1 MFNQYIIRLSP
12 QHAPIGSPLQLI
24 AAIPKR
30 MLRKSNTESIKRY
43 VASQHNLAYEQIES
57 MEPFYR

>member
-1 MFNQYIIRLSP
+1 MSNQYIIRLSP
-12 QHAPIGSPLQLI
+12 QHVPTGASLQLI

-30 MLRKSNTESIKRY
+30 MLRKLDTESIKRY